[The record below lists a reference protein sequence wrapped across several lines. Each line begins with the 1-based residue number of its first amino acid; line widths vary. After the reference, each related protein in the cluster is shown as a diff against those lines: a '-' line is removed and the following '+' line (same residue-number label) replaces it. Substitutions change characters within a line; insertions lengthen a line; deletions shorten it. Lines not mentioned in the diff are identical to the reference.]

1 MLLIIFEVSSLLTQ
15 NNNAWSF
22 HIIIIIIIIIS
33 IRNPDSEFK
42 GSVYIQDQIIIGTIN
57 NRQSSSCQDTKE
69 FSMFSLKYFKWCHP
83 LYSIWLDNGTNEK
96 GWCCCNHPLK
106 PFLLSLPIGKDL
118 FNIWEQRRKKE
129 IKKSFVCFFWQR
141 NVNIQWVFINPL

>member
-57 NRQSSSCQDTKE
+57 IINRHHVIMSRYKGIFNVFSKIFQMVSS
-69 FSMFSLKYFKWCHP
+69 
-83 LYSIWLDNGTNEK
+83 
-96 GWCCCNHPLK
+96 
-106 PFLLSLPIGKDL
+106 
-118 FNIWEQRRKKE
+118 
-129 IKKSFVCFFWQR
+129 
-141 NVNIQWVFINPL
+141 FIEDG